1 MKPVTWLFSGQG
13 SQFYQMARELYDGD
27 HVFRREME
35 RGDAI
40 VRPLLNVSLVEEIYR
55 TRADRFEPF
64 RRVAFTHPALLM
76 VEHALAQTLLARGQR
91 PDRVVGHSLGEVA
104 AFVVAGALD
113 FEAAMTA
120 VTKQGLVLEY
130 LAPRGAMMAVLA
142 PAEVFTQEPALFAG
156 CELAGVV
163 FGRSFVLG
171 GPAADIQ
178 AARTRLKARQ
188 IDTYDLPVEHPFHTS
203 AMIAV
208 KVPVVAALGHVNFGA
223 PQIPVFSVATAG
235 LIARPSAEHLW
246 FATSSRTDFPAAVRA
261 LEATGP
267 SIYVDMG
274 PGGGLSTTIKYT
286 LPQGAVSELIPLV
299 TMFGHEN
306 RNLERLAAR
315 LKTR

>member
-27 HVFRREME
+27 PVFRRELE

-40 VRPLLNVSLVEEIYR
+40 VRPLLNVSLIEEIYR
-55 TRADRFEPF
+55 ARADRFEPF

-76 VEHALAQTLLARGQR
+76 VEHALAQMLFARGQR
-91 PDRVVGHSLGEVA
+91 PERVAGHSLGEIA
-104 AFVVAGALD
+104 AFVVAGAID
-113 FEAAMTA
+113 FEAALTS
-120 VTKQGLVLEY
+120 VVKQGLVLEY

-142 PAEVFTQEPALFAG
+142 PSELFAQEPALFAG

-163 FGRSFVLG
+163 FGRSFVIG
-171 GPAADIQ
+171 GPVAEVQ

-188 IDTYDLPVEHPFHTS
+188 VDTYDLPVEHPFHTS
-203 AMIAV
+203 AMASV
-208 KVPVVAALGHVNFGA
+208 KAPVMAALGGVTFGT
-223 PQIPVFSVATAG
+223 PQIPVFSVAAAG
-235 LIARPSAEHLW
+235 LVAQPSAEHLW

-261 LEATGP
+261 LEAGGP
-267 SIYVDMG
+267 SIYVDLG

-286 LPQGAVSELIPLV
+286 LPQGAASELIPLV
-299 TMFGHEN
+299 TMFGHES
-306 RNLERLAAR
+306 RNLERLATR

>member
-27 HVFRREME
+27 PVFRREMD

-55 TRADRFEPF
+55 ARADRFEPF

-76 VEHALAQTLLARGQR
+76 VEHALAQTLFARGQR
-91 PDRVVGHSLGEVA
+91 PDRVAGHSLGEIA
-104 AFVVAGALD
+104 AFVVAGAID

-130 LAPRGAMMAVLA
+130 IAPRGAMMAVLA
-142 PAEVFTQEPALFAG
+142 PSELFTLEPALFVG

-163 FGRSFVLG
+163 FGRSFVIG
-171 GPAADIQ
+171 GPVPEVQ
-178 AARTRLKARQ
+178 AARSKLKARQ
-188 IDTYDLPVEHPFHTS
+188 VDTYDLPVEHPFHTS
-203 AMIAV
+203 AMLTV
-208 KVPVVAALGHVNFGA
+208 KTPVMAALEPVNFGP
-223 PQIPVFSVATAG
+223 PQIPVFSVAAAG
-235 LIARPSAEHLW
+235 VVARPSVEHLW
-246 FATSSRTDFPAAVRA
+246 FATNSRTDFPAAVRA
-261 LEATGP
+261 LEAAGP
-267 SIYVDMG
+267 SIYVDLG

-286 LPQGAVSELIPLV
+286 LPAGAASELIPLV

-306 RNLERLAAR
+306 RNLERLATR

>member
-27 HVFRREME
+27 PVFRREMD

-40 VRPLLNVSLVEEIYR
+40 VRPLLNVSLVDEIYR
-55 TRADRFEPF
+55 ARADRFEPF

-91 PDRVVGHSLGEVA
+91 PERVVGHSLGEVA
-104 AFVVAGALD
+104 ALVVAGAID
-113 FEAAMTA
+113 FEPALLA
-120 VTKQGLVLEY
+120 VAKQGLVLEY

-142 PAEVFTQEPALFAG
+142 PVELLAQEPSLCVG

-171 GPAADIQ
+171 GPTGPIQ
-178 AARTRLKARQ
+178 DARARLKTRQ

-203 AMIAV
+203 SMMAV
-208 KVPVVAALGHVNFGA
+208 KAPIMAALAPVNFGA
-223 PQIPVFSVATAG
+223 TRIPMFSVAAG
-235 LIARPSAEHLW
+235 GLVARPSAEHLW

-261 LEATGP
+261 LETTGP
-267 SIYVDMG
+267 SLYVDLG
-274 PGGGLSTTIKYT
+274 PGGGLATTIKYT
-286 LPQGAVSELIPLV
+286 LPPGSTSELFPLV
-299 TMFGHEN
+299 TMFGHES
-306 RNLERLAAR
+306 RNLDRLATR
-315 LKTR
+315 LKNR